1 MTKKKG
7 IFDVGADINLFKQG
21 IGSGVETKLSG
32 QSKYSGTS
40 SAHTTVAVT
49 VAVKEEGRD
58 LDSVIEIII
67 QQMKV
72 SGYRERTITDY
83 LNYMVQFRKAT
94 NVKYLEQ
101 ITTDTIYSWLN
112 SMDVSNQTKLTRLK
126 CLKAILGKCFN
137 NGWVQSKFWNGINIK
152 VDKQVKK
159 GVKKDDVM
167 VLLSLLDLN
176 TFIGLRDAVAVLTL
190 YRTGVRI
197 NTLGQLQEKH
207 IDFENKLLC
216 MDGTILKNHKLL
228 KLPLDDE
235 LIHLLKILIMQND
248 KIRQYYGQKNSYLF
262 ISYKGTSLDTKSTN
276 NAISKQLHKYSKRYG
291 LNNIN
296 PHALRRGYAK
306 SLLDK
311 GANLALISKALGHSN
326 LAVTTQYLDLD
337 VEEVVDNLR
346 EYL

>member
-7 IFDVGADINLFKQG
+7 IFDVEADINLFNQG
-21 IGSGVETKLSG
+21 NITGIQEKLSG
-32 QSKYSGTS
+32 AKVPTTAKTSK
-40 SAHTTVAVT
+40 
-49 VAVKEEGRD
+49 KDGRD
-58 LDSVIEIII
+58 LDSVMEVII
-67 QQMKV
+67 QQMTV
-72 SGYRERTITDY
+72 SGYRERTMTDY
-83 LNYMVQFRKAT
+83 ISYMAQFRKVT
-94 NVKYLEQ
+94 NVEYLED
-101 ITTDTIYSWLN
+101 ITTDSIYLWLN
-112 SMDVSNQTKLTRLK
+112 SMAVSNQTKLTRLK

-137 NGWVQSKFWNGINIK
+137 NGWFSSKFWHSINIK

-159 GVKKDDVM
+159 GAKKDDVM

-197 NTLGQLQEKH
+197 NTLGQLQERH
-207 IDFENKLLC
+207 IDFENKQLC

-235 LIHLLKILIMQND
+235 LLHLLKVLMNQNN
-248 KIRQYYGQKNSYLF
+248 KIRTYYGQKNSYLF
-262 ISYKGTSLDTKSTN
+262 ISYKGTSLNTKSTN
-276 NAISKQLHKYSKRYG
+276 NAISKQLNKYAKKYG
-291 LNNIN
+291 LDNIN

-306 SLLDK
+306 TLLEK

-337 VEEVVDNLR
+337 VEEVADNLR

>member
-21 IGSGVETKLSG
+21 IGSGAETKLSG
-32 QSKYSGTS
+32 KSKSSGISLANT
-40 SAHTTVAVT
+40 T

-58 LDSVIEIII
+58 LDSVIEIIT

-83 LNYMVQFRKAT
+83 LNYMAQFRKAT
-94 NVKYLEQ
+94 NVKYLEGV
-101 ITTDTIYSWLN
+101 TTDAIYSWLN

-137 NGWVQSKFWNGINIK
+137 NGWVQSKFWHGINIK

-159 GVKKDDVM
+159 GAKKDDVM

-207 IDFENKLLC
+207 IDFEKKLLC

-235 LIHLLKILIMQND
+235 LLHLMKILIMQNN
-248 KIRQYYGQKNSYLF
+248 KIREYYGQKNSYLF

-337 VEEVVDNLR
+337 VEEVADNLR
-346 EYL
+346 DFL

>member
-21 IGSGVETKLSG
+21 TGLGADTKLSG
-32 QSKYSGTS
+32 QSKPSGAS
-40 SAHTTVAVT
+40 SATTT
-49 VAVKEEGRD
+49 VAVKEDGRD
-58 LDSVIEIII
+58 LDKAIEIII

-72 SGYRERTITDY
+72 SGYRDRTITDY
-83 LNYMVQFRKAT
+83 LNYMGQFRKVT
-94 NVKYLEQ
+94 NVKYLEE
-101 ITTDTIYSWLN
+101 ITTDSIYSWLN

-137 NGWVQSKFWNGINIK
+137 NGWVQSKFWHGINIK

-159 GVKKDDVM
+159 GAKKDDVM
-167 VLLSLLDLN
+167 VLLTLLDLN

-235 LIHLLKILIMQND
+235 LLHLLKILIMQNN
-248 KIRQYYGQKNSYLF
+248 KIREYYGQKNSYLF

>member
-7 IFDVGADINLFKQG
+7 ILKVDAEVTLFNQG
-21 IGSGVETKLSG
+21 SSIGIKEKLLDTPKTVS
-32 QSKYSGTS
+32 SK
-40 SAHTTVAVT
+40 V
-49 VAVKEEGRD
+49 EGRH
-58 LDSVIEIII
+58 LDSVMEIII
-67 QQMKV
+67 QQLKI
-72 SGYRERTITDY
+72 SGYRERTIIDY
-83 LNYMVQFRKAT
+83 IRYMTLFRKIT
-94 NVKYLEQ
+94 NVEYLEE
-101 ITTDTIYSWLN
+101 ITSDKIYQWLD
-112 SMDVSNQTKLTRLK
+112 SMNVSNQTKLTRLK

-137 NGWVQSKFWNGINIK
+137 NGWISIKFWHDINVK
-152 VDKQVKK
+152 VDKKVKK
-159 GVKKDDVM
+159 GAKKDDVM

-197 NTLGQLQEKH
+197 NTLGQLQERH

-216 MDGTILKNHKLL
+216 MDGTILKNHKIL

-235 LIHLLKILIMQND
+235 LLHLLKVLIKQNN
-248 KIRQYYGQKNSYLF
+248 KIREYYGQKNTYLF
-262 ISYKGTSLDTKSTN
+262 ISRRGTSVNTKSTN
-276 NAISKQLHKYSKRYG
+276 NGISKQLNKYSRKYG

-306 SLLDK
+306 GLLDK

-337 VEEVVDNLR
+337 VEEVADNLR
-346 EYL
+346 EFL

>member
-21 IGSGVETKLSG
+21 IGSGAETKLSG
-32 QSKYSGTS
+32 KSKSSGISLANT
-40 SAHTTVAVT
+40 T

-58 LDSVIEIII
+58 LDSVIEIIT

-83 LNYMVQFRKAT
+83 LNYMAQFRKAT
-94 NVKYLEQ
+94 NVKYLEEV
-101 ITTDTIYSWLN
+101 TTDAIYSWLN

-137 NGWVQSKFWNGINIK
+137 NGWVQSKFWHGINIK

-159 GVKKDDVM
+159 GAKKDDVM
-167 VLLSLLDLN
+167 VLLSLLDLS

-207 IDFENKLLC
+207 IDFENKLLS

-235 LIHLLKILIMQND
+235 LLHLMKILIMQNN

-276 NAISKQLHKYSKRYG
+276 NTISKQLHKYSKRYG
-291 LNNIN
+291 LNYIN

-337 VEEVVDNLR
+337 VEEVVNNLR